1 MDACVCLALLPQRVP
16 FISMG
21 EPVQV
26 KLDKD
31 LHMCLIQI
39 LVLIGVKRI
48 AMQMKV
54 RYSEYISVIGAGSW
68 LVQR

>member
-1 MDACVCLALLPQRVP
+1 M
-16 FISMG
+16 
-21 EPVQV
+21 QV

-31 LHMCLIQI
+31 LHKCLIQI

-54 RYSEYISVIGAGSW
+54 RYSEHFSLIGAGPW
-68 LVQR
+68 LVQK

>member
-1 MDACVCLALLPQRVP
+1 M
-16 FISMG
+16 
-21 EPVQV
+21 QV
-26 KLDKD
+26 RLDKD

-54 RYSEYISVIGAGSW
+54 RYSEHISLIGAGPW